1 MNLKTLGKSFMYTLG
16 VVACIAAWAAISVY
30 APSWLSLGLAISA
43 LWFMMYKFLKD

>member
-16 VVACIAAWAAISVY
+16 TVAGVAAWVALSVY
-30 APSWLSLGLAISA
+30 APSWLTLVIAIGA